1 MHTVKDIMTK
11 NVITVTPDLG
21 VDKLAAL
28 FWQNNI
34 SGAPVVDAEGRV
46 VAVVTESDLID
57 QAKKIHIPTMISF
70 WDSVIMLG
78 SAEKLEKEIGKMTGT
93 TVSDICSKKVITV
106 HEDTSIEEIATI
118 MSEKNI
124 HTIPVL
130 AGNELVGIVGKND
143 IIRTLAKR
151 EEDKME

>member
-1 MHTVKDIMTK
+1 MLTVKEIMTK
-11 NVITVTPDLG
+11 NVITVTPDLA

-78 SAEKLEKEIGKMTGT
+78 SAEKLEKEIGKWTGT
-93 TVSDICSKKVITV
+93 TVSDVCSKKVITV
-106 HEDTSIEEIATI
+106 DEDTSIEEIATI

-143 IIRTLAKR
+143 IIRTLAR
-151 EEDKME
+151 QDDKEQ